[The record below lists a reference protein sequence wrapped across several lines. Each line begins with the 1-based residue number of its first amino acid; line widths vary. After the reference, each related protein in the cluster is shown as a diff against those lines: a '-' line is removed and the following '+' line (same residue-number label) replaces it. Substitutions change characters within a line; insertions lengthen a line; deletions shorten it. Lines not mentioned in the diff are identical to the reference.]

1 VFASR
6 KYRTVK
12 TILDKGLD
20 SQPATAPVPTSV
32 AADTYLN
39 GGRFGRD
46 LQALLIH

>member
-20 SQPATAPVPTSV
+20 SQPAATPAAAPT
-32 AADTYLN
+32 DTYLS

-46 LQALLIH
+46 LQSILIH